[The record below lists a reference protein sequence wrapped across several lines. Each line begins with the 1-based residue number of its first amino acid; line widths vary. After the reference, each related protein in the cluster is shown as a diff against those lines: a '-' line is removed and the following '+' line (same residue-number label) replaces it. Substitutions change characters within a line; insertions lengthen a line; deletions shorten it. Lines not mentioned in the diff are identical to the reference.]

1 MAKRRRIRGKKL
13 LIVSASLGAASFLA
27 CGDDDR
33 GGPIANLLPPPDS
46 GPSDAAMDAPVANL
60 LPPPDSGFDASS
72 MEDAAADDADQASD
86 ADTVFLDA
94 PIANLLPP
102 PDGSF

>member
-13 LIVSASLGAASFLA
+13 LIVSASLGAASLFA

-33 GGPIANLLPPPDS
+33 GPIANLLPPPDS
-46 GPSDAAMDAPVANL
+46 GQNDGGFMDAVVANL
-60 LPPPDSGFDASS
+60 LPPPDSGFDAST
-72 MEDAAADDADQASD
+72 EDDAGESTD
-86 ADTVFLDA
+86 ATTMELSDA